1 MTDDINEV
9 ISLTVNRVIM
19 ELKKQ
24 KLLNSENITVSQRIE
39 RLLYNYNYMGNDEDK
54 TLSVRIKQQIDKSL
68 SSFNQSD
75 VDLIRMK
82 YFEGLTHESIAEK
95 LNCDVSTI
103 SRRKN
108 KLISKLGF
116 MLFTDDA
123 IQEILFT

>member
-1 MTDDINEV
+1 
-9 ISLTVNRVIM
+9 M